1 MVWIVTGGIDKGKTA
16 RVLVL
21 WDDLKD
27 LGYDGIVSLKVFE
40 DEVFKGYTLKRL
52 SDGTERMLAVR
63 EESKIFRLQSGNLFF
78 DPEAFVWADDVIDE
92 ICKDPRC
99 EGIIID
105 EIGPLELRG
114 MGLYDAFTEAL
125 LSGKEVIAVVRKSS
139 LEDVLENFE
148 IEEFVLIDV
157 EEEQ

>member
-21 WDDLKD
+21 WEDLKE
-27 LGYDGIVSLKVFE
+27 LGHDGIVSVKVFE
-40 DEVFKGYTLKRL
+40 GDELKCYALRRL
-52 SDGTERMLAVR
+52 SDGTEKMLAVK
-63 EESKIFRLQSGNLFF
+63 EESKVFRLQSGGLFF
-78 DPEAFVWADDVIDE
+78 DPDAFLWADEVIDE
-92 ICKDPRC
+92 ISRDPHC

-114 MGLYDAFTEAL
+114 MGFYDAFTEAL
-125 LSGKEVIAVVRKSS
+125 LSGKDVLAVVRKSS
-139 LEDVLENFE
+139 LEDVLDTFE
-148 IEEFVLIDV
+148 IEEYVLIDV

>member
-1 MVWIVTGGIDKGKTA
+1 M
-16 RVLVL
+16 
-21 WDDLKD
+21 
-27 LGYDGIVSLKVFE
+27 
-40 DEVFKGYTLKRL
+40 
-52 SDGTERMLAVR
+52 
-63 EESKIFRLQSGNLFF
+63 
-78 DPEAFVWADDVIDE
+78 
-92 ICKDPRC
+92 DPRC

-139 LEDVLENFE
+139 LEDVLESFE

>member
-21 WDDLKD
+21 WADLKD
-27 LGYDGIVSLKVFE
+27 LGYDGIVSLKVFDG
-40 DEVFKGYTLKRL
+40 DELKGYTLKRL
-52 SDGTERMLAVR
+52 SDGKERMLAVR
-63 EESKIFRLQSGNLFF
+63 EESKVFRLQSGNLFF
-78 DPEAFVWADDVIDE
+78 DPDVFEWADEVIDE

-125 LSGKEVIAVVRKSS
+125 LCGKDVIAVVRKSS

-148 IEEFVLIDV
+148 IEEFVLMDV